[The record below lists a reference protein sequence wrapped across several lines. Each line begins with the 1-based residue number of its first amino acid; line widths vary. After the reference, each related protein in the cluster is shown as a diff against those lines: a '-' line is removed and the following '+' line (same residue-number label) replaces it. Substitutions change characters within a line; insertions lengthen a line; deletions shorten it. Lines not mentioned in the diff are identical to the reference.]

1 MSANSE
7 NSKELDVSSRSSAN
21 WKKLALETLYHC
33 GGLHLSRK
41 IAQSTEFVS
50 LPSGRRALKRRSTPR
65 FAILCYH
72 RIGTGGVPLYSQLP
86 AKVFEAQMRLLQ
98 KNYRIISMDQL
109 IQEMT
114 CPRSL
119 EPAVVV
125 TFDDGY
131 RDLYSEAFPV
141 LQAYKIPATIFLT
154 TGAIETGAVAWYDRI
169 FLALQVALDTAFDIE
184 LDRPTRFTLLSE
196 SSRMRAATQIISYL
210 RTVPP
215 DRRNRCCVDLEKRV
229 CLPEDRLRDR
239 MLTWNQ
245 IRTMHRAGISFG
257 AHTMTHPVVSRLE
270 PAEMEW
276 EILESKAILEARLDA
291 SVRHF
296 AFPFGKRDECGD
308 AAISVVARGGF
319 DSAATTEWGLNS
331 VATNPYELRRVQIG
345 EMGSLAMFAFQLSRL
360 FLYAGLE
367 QIDARS
373 RDAFTPRQD
382 VPMEAQR
389 LSH

>member
-1 MSANSE
+1 MEFAS
-7 NSKELDVSSRSSAN
+7 
-21 WKKLALETLYHC
+21 LA
-33 GGLHLSRK
+33 
-41 IAQSTEFVS
+41 
-50 LPSGRRALKRRSTPR
+50 SGRRSLKRRSTPR

-72 RIGTGGVPLYSQLP
+72 RVGTGGVPLYSQLP
-86 AKVFEAQMRLLQ
+86 AEVFESQMRLLQ
-98 KNYRIISMDQL
+98 KNYRIIPMDQL

-114 CPRSL
+114 CPRSP
-119 EPAVVV
+119 EPTVAV

-131 RDLYSEAFPV
+131 RDLYSEAFPI

-154 TGAIETGAVAWYDRI
+154 TGAIDTGEVAWYDRI
-169 FLALQVALDTAFDIE
+169 FLALQVTPDSAFDIE

-196 SSRMRAATQIISYL
+196 TSRMWAATQIISYL

-215 DRRNRCCVDLEKRV
+215 DRRNRCCIDLGKRIS
-229 CLPEDRLRDR
+229 LPEDRLRDR
-239 MLTWNQ
+239 MLTWDQ

-276 EILESKAILEARLDA
+276 EILKSKAILEARLDA

-308 AAISVVARGGF
+308 AAISVVAKGGF

-331 VATNPYELRRVQIG
+331 VATNPYQLRRVQIG
-345 EMGSLAMFAFQLSRL
+345 EMGSLAMFAFQLNKL
-360 FLYAGLE
+360 FLYGGLE
-367 QIDARS
+367 DSDARL
-373 RDAFTPRQD
+373 RDPFAARQN
-382 VPMEAQR
+382 VAIEAQR
-389 LSH
+389 LSQ

>member
-1 MSANSE
+1 MSANAAK
-7 NSKELDVSSRSSAN
+7 NKGLDVGSNSSAN
-21 WKKLALETLYHC
+21 WKKLALQTLYHC
-33 GGLHLSRK
+33 GGLRLSRK
-41 IAQSTEFVS
+41 IAQSMEFVS
-50 LPSGRRALKRRSTPR
+50 LASGRRSLKRRSAAR

-72 RIGTGGVPLYSQLP
+72 RVGTGGVPLYSQLP
-86 AKVFEAQMRLLQ
+86 AEVFEAQMRLLQ

-109 IQEMT
+109 VQEMT
-114 CPRSL
+114 CPSSL
-119 EPAVVV
+119 EPTVAV

-131 RDLYSEAFPV
+131 RDLYSEAFPI

-154 TGAIETGAVAWYDRI
+154 TGAIDTGEVAWYDRI
-169 FLALQVALDTAFDIE
+169 FLALQVTPDSAFDIE
-184 LDRPTRFTLLSE
+184 LDRPTRFTLVSE
-196 SSRMRAATQIISYL
+196 SSRMWAATQIISYL

-215 DRRNRCCVDLEKRV
+215 DRRNRCCIDLGKRIY
-229 CLPEDRLRDR
+229 LPEDRLRDR
-239 MLTWNQ
+239 MLTWEQ

-276 EILESKAILEARLDA
+276 EILKSKAILEARLDA

-331 VATNPYELRRVQIG
+331 VATNPYQLRRVQIG
-345 EMGSLAMFAFQLSRL
+345 EMGSLAMFAFQLNKL
-360 FLYAGLE
+360 FLYGGLE
-367 QIDARS
+367 DSDARS
-373 RDAFTPRQD
+373 RDSFTARQN
-382 VPMEAQR
+382 VAIEAQR
-389 LSH
+389 LSQ